1 MDNVLEVFFYNK
13 KRYFSR
19 TFVVTTQ
26 AGLMILY
33 SLTDDSLT
41 QTKIISASTEI
52 REFQINDSFDNTDE
66 DSGMD
71 EQCSIRTGGYFLFC
85 LTVTVKR
92 FLF

>member
-1 MDNVLEVFFYNK
+1 
-13 KRYFSR
+13 
-19 TFVVTTQ
+19 
-26 AGLMILY
+26 MILY

-71 EQCSIRTGGYFLFC
+71 EQCSIRTGDFNCSLYFGSSYKWGLNR
-85 LTVTVKR
+85 V
-92 FLF
+92 

>member
-1 MDNVLEVFFYNK
+1 M
-13 KRYFSR
+13 
-19 TFVVTTQ
+19 VTTQ

-71 EQCSIRTGGYFLFC
+71 EQCSIRTGDFLFFR
-85 LTVTVKR
+85 TVTVKR

>member
-1 MDNVLEVFFYNK
+1 M
-13 KRYFSR
+13 
-19 TFVVTTQ
+19 VTTQ

-71 EQCSIRTGGYFLFC
+71 EQCSIRSGDFLYRP
-85 LTVTVKR
+85 TVSVKSTV
-92 FLF
+92 FFVLI

>member
-1 MDNVLEVFFYNK
+1 
-13 KRYFSR
+13 
-19 TFVVTTQ
+19 VVTTQ

-66 DSGMD
+66 RTLEWMNSVLSGLA
-71 EQCSIRTGGYFLFC
+71 IFC
-85 LTVTVKR
+85 IDVL
-92 FLF
+92 

>member
-1 MDNVLEVFFYNK
+1 
-13 KRYFSR
+13 
-19 TFVVTTQ
+19 
-26 AGLMILY
+26 MILY

-71 EQCSIRTGGYFLFC
+71 EQCSIRPGGFNCSLCFGLSYKWDLNR
-85 LTVTVKR
+85 V
-92 FLF
+92 

>member
-1 MDNVLEVFFYNK
+1 
-13 KRYFSR
+13 
-19 TFVVTTQ
+19 
-26 AGLMILY
+26 MILY

-71 EQCSIRTGGYFLFC
+71 EQCAIRSGDFLYRR
-85 LTVTVKR
+85 TVTVKSTV
-92 FLF
+92 FFVLI

>member
-1 MDNVLEVFFYNK
+1 M
-13 KRYFSR
+13 
-19 TFVVTTQ
+19 VTTQ

-71 EQCSIRTGGYFLFC
+71 EQCSIRPGSFL
-85 LTVTVKR
+85 LGRTVTVKITVT

>member
-1 MDNVLEVFFYNK
+1 
-13 KRYFSR
+13 
-19 TFVVTTQ
+19 
-26 AGLMILY
+26 MILY

-71 EQCSIRTGGYFLFC
+71 EQCSIRSGDFNCIKFVFWSEL
-85 LTVTVKR
+85 
-92 FLF
+92 

>member
-1 MDNVLEVFFYNK
+1 M
-13 KRYFSR
+13 
-19 TFVVTTQ
+19 VTTQ

-71 EQCSIRTGGYFLFC
+71 EQCSIRSDDFHCIDVL
-85 LTVTVKR
+85 
-92 FLF
+92 